1 MPTPDRTS
9 LEAIVHA
16 GRELLESDGLDRL
29 TMQSVAHR
37 VGVRAPSLYKRVRN
51 REELVAL
58 IADATL
64 RELGSRIHQ
73 AASEAGG
80 DARADLHRLARAARA
95 FAHERPAGFRLI
107 FAPGA
112 ELHLNGEALAIASA
126 PVLRLAAE
134 FVGAEQALDAAR
146 TITAWMNGFV
156 SMELAGAF
164 RLGGNV
170 DQAFH
175 YGLERLADAFE
186 SLSDRAPEGMRH

>member
-16 GRELLESDGLDRL
+16 GRELLESEGLDRL
-29 TMQSVAHR
+29 TMQSVAQQ

-51 REELVAL
+51 RDELVAL

-64 RELGSRIHQ
+64 RELGARIRR
-73 AASEAGG
+73 AAEKSGG
-80 DARADLHRLARAARA
+80 DPRSELHRLAREARA

-112 ELHLNGEALAIASA
+112 ELRLDGDALAGVSA
-126 PVLRLAAE
+126 PVLRVAAE
-134 FVGAEQALDAAR
+134 LAGPEQALDAAR

-164 RLGGNV
+164 RLGGDV
-170 DQAFH
+170 DRAFE
-175 YGLERLADAFE
+175 YGVERLADAFAGRTWATTPAIE
-186 SLSDRAPEGMRH
+186 